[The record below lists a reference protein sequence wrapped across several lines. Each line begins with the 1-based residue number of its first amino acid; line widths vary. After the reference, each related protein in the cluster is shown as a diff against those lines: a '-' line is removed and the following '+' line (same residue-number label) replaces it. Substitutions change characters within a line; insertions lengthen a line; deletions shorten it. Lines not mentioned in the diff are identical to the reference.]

1 MVIFVLG
8 AVLGWYG
15 FPALV
20 RSQITSVSKNILLL
34 VIYVNPHFPTIFLTG
49 ANHSGRVI

>member
-1 MVIFVLG
+1 MAIIVLG

-20 RSQITSVSKNILLL
+20 RSQIISVSTNSQLLYL
-34 VIYVNPHFPTIFLTG
+34 AYVP
-49 ANHSGRVI
+49 